1 MARDRRNRQEAV
13 MIDACERC
21 YAPFPTAISRHAKV
35 LMIKP
40 TDPRKEEK
48 DAESR
53 RDTVNLLAVII
64 CLVILIVGFWLV
76 NRLWEM
82 KKLQDCVFS
91 GRRNC
96 APIETTQ

>member
-1 MARDRRNRQEAV
+1 MLLK
-13 MIDACERC
+13 
-21 YAPFPTAISRHAKV
+21 AILATTPRLKRL
-35 LMIKP
+35 LMKP
-40 TDPRKEEK
+40 TRPTPEDK
-48 DAESR
+48 DAQSR

-96 APIETTQ
+96 APIETSQ

>member
-1 MARDRRNRQEAV
+1 
-13 MIDACERC
+13 
-21 YAPFPTAISRHAKV
+21 
-35 LMIKP
+35 MIKP
-40 TDPRKEEK
+40 PDRTKEEK
-48 DAESR
+48 DAELR

-96 APIETTQ
+96 APIETLQ